1 MAVDTLEEYQR
12 KYQEALDRVT
22 QSLDARKN
30 RLFDPTLLAMAEG
43 FLAPTRTG
51 SFGESLG
58 IAAGKLRGAEEA
70 EFKREQELAQ
80 AQLGL
85 AQQGM
90 QLEQQRARQR
100 FLAGMMPGAAPS
112 GAPPQ
117 PGAQPPGQPTVPP
130 GAQPATPMGTPA
142 GAAQPL
148 GQPGAAQLPA
158 GSQAAVAQQP
168 PGTEGI
174 KGEPFMPPN
183 PNIANRVNFLRAAM
197 MDPSKG
203 VLDLAKELEDLERK
217 RYMETPEGM
226 VDLAAGLIYRTKK
239 PDIAP
244 VAVQLRTIPGLE
256 GQTID
261 VSTPIARD
269 LNDAL
274 NEAMRGNPA
283 RLRQL
288 EADLVKSYAEQP
300 AAPSQG
306 APSGP
311 GRVMT
316 RAEAEAK
323 ASAQKEKAGIRAKGE
338 ATRTEDAFNSGRAA
352 SDSIPDLMQLKTLAT
367 GPTSDRILGPLTTP
381 SVLNQLVVLA
391 ESGVGMSGFNVGVP
405 AIRQAALNMRLS
417 PEEMRDYQLVG
428 QLLVK
433 MQLGIPAS
441 ERGPGSMSNFER
453 ELIASSKITR
463 DDTPAT
469 VRTKVEG
476 MLLSAK
482 YREQIADRLNETG
495 LDYDAFIRSAEGKKL
510 MNDYREAA
518 SNLISRLPAP
528 RASSRSPAKPDVS
541 AARREADKLTGRQ

>member
-30 RLFDPTLLAMAEG
+30 RLFDPVLLAMAEG

-58 IAAGKLRGAEEA
+58 IAAGKLRSAEEA

-80 AQLGL
+80 AQLGV

-100 FLAGMMPGAAPS
+100 FLTGMMPGT
-112 GAPPQ
+112 
-117 PGAQPPGQPTVPP
+117 QPPGQPAGPP
-130 GAQPATPMGTPA
+130 GAQSPTPMAPA
-142 GAAQPL
+142 GAA
-148 GQPGAAQLPA
+148 
-158 GSQAAVAQQP
+158 QAAVAQQP

-183 PNIANRVNFLRAAM
+183 PNVANSVNLLRAAM

-203 VLDLAKELEDLERK
+203 IVDITEKLGELQRK
-217 RYMETPEGM
+217 RYQENAEGI
-226 VDLAAGLIYRTKK
+226 VDLATGLLYRTKR
-239 PDIAP
+239 PDVTPI
-244 VAVQLRTIPGLE
+244 AVQLRTIQGLE
-256 GQTID
+256 GQTIN
-261 VSTPIARD
+261 VPGPVARD
-269 LNDAL
+269 LADAL
-274 NEAMRGNPA
+274 SEAMSGNPA

-288 EADLVKSYAEQP
+288 EQSLVRSYAEQP

-311 GRVMT
+311 GRIMT
-316 RAEAEAK
+316 TAEAEAK
-323 ASAQKEKAGIRAKGE
+323 AAAQKEKAGIRAKGE
-338 ATRTEDAFNSGRAA
+338 ATRTEDAFNAGRSA
-352 SDSIPDLMQLKTLAT
+352 SESIPDLMQLKTLAT
-367 GPTSDRILGPLTTP
+367 GPTSERILGSLTNP
-381 SVLNQLVVLA
+381 SALNQIIVLA

-469 VRTKVEG
+469 VRAKVEG

-482 YREQIADRLNETG
+482 YREQIADRLRETK
-495 LDYDAFIRSAEGKKL
+495 LDYDEFISSPEGKQL
-510 MNDYREAA
+510 MKDYREAA
-518 SNLISRLPAP
+518 VNLISKLPSP
-528 RASSRSPAKPDVS
+528 RTPSRSPAKPDAS

>member
-1 MAVDTLEEYQR
+1 MATSAIYAPDEESQR

-22 QSLDARKN
+22 KSLDARKN

-43 FLAPTRTG
+43 FLSPTRTG

-80 AQLGL
+80 AQLGV

-100 FLAGMMPGAAPS
+100 FLTGMMPGEQPPGQPAAQPA
-112 GAPPQ
+112 GP
-117 PGAQPPGQPTVPP
+117 PGAQPPTPMVPS
-130 GAQPATPMGTPA
+130 GSAQPAT
-142 GAAQPL
+142 
-148 GQPGAAQLPA
+148 
-158 GSQAAVAQQP
+158 QAAVAQQP

-183 PNIANRVNFLRAAM
+183 PNVASRVNILRAARA
-197 MDPSKG
+197 DGSKS
-203 VLDLAKELEDLERK
+203 VFDITKELQDLERK
-217 RYMETPEGM
+217 RYQENPEGI
-226 VDLAAGLIYRTKK
+226 VDLVTGLLYRTKK

-244 VAVQLRTIPGLE
+244 VAVQLRTIQGLE
-256 GQTID
+256 GQTIN
-261 VSTPIARD
+261 VPATVARD
-269 LNDAL
+269 LADAL
-274 NEAMRGNPA
+274 NEAMSGNPA

-288 EADLVKSYAEQP
+288 EQSLVRSYAEQP

-311 GRVMT
+311 VRIMT
-316 RAEAEAK
+316 TAEAEAK
-323 ASAQKEKAGIRAKGE
+323 AAAQKEKAGIRAKGE

-482 YREQIADRLNETG
+482 YREQIADRLRETK
-495 LDYDAFIRSAEGKKL
+495 LDYDEFIGSPEGKQL
-510 MNDYREAA
+510 MKDYREAA
-518 SNLISRLPAP
+518 VNLISRLPAP
-528 RASSRSPAKPDVS
+528 RAPSRSPAKPDAS

>member
-1 MAVDTLEEYQR
+1 MATSAIYAPDEEAQR

-30 RLFDPTLLAMAEG
+30 RLFDPVLLAMAEG

-51 SFGESLG
+51 HFGEALG
-58 IAAGKLRGAEEA
+58 NAAGKLRGAEEA

-80 AQLGL
+80 AQLGV

-100 FLAGMMPGAAPS
+100 FLTGMMPGTQPPGQPAGPPGAQPPTPMAAPA
-112 GAPPQ
+112 GA
-117 PGAQPPGQPTVPP
+117 AQPPGQPV
-130 GAQPATPMGTPA
+130 
-142 GAAQPL
+142 AA
-148 GQPGAAQLPA
+148 
-158 GSQAAVAQQP
+158 QAAVAQQP

-183 PNIANRVNFLRAAM
+183 PNVANSVNLLRAAM

-203 VLDLAKELEDLERK
+203 IVDITEKLGELQRK
-217 RYMETPEGM
+217 RYQETPEGM
-226 VDLAAGLIYRTKK
+226 VDLATGLLYRTKR
-239 PDIAP
+239 PDITP
-244 VAVQLRTIPGLE
+244 VAVQLRTIQGLE
-256 GQTID
+256 GQTIN
-261 VSTPIARD
+261 VPATVARD
-269 LNDAL
+269 LADAL
-274 NEAMRGNPA
+274 NEAMSGNPA

-288 EADLVKSYAEQP
+288 EQSLVRSYAEQP

-311 GRVMT
+311 GRIMT
-316 RAEAEAK
+316 TAEAEAK
-323 ASAQKEKAGIRAKGE
+323 AAAQKEKAGIRAKGE

-453 ELIASSKITR
+453 DLIASSKITR

-528 RASSRSPAKPDVS
+528 RAPSRSPAKPDAS